1 MIAQNPAAAK
11 LIGDSGPSCIG
22 LPFFSMIA
30 PEHRDLSMIHFR
42 SCLQGVIQRY
52 DALMQPPDGQQKDIQ
67 VTQVPIALDQ
77 QWVGAYTMLQDM
89 TVFRDMQ
96 RCLLKNQ
103 AQLSYAQKMARFG
116 IWELDPI
123 YRVFKWSDE
132 VFRIFGLNRSP
143 DGFIPLISVL
153 DMIHPEDHTLAE
165 QSVSGLAHELS
176 CDVRYRIVRPDGE
189 ERVVSSRQEAIC
201 DGKLMGTLQD
211 ISEWGRAQYSGQ
223 QADKLASLAQLAGG
237 VAHEI
242 RNPLT
247 SIKGFV
253 RLFEASF
260 NSEGLATAPANRE
273 KYLHIINDEVLR
285 IERIIAELVSLV
297 TAPCVVGA
305 VNLQG
310 LLQELID
317 DFKDKLEESN
327 THVKTIVDPR
337 AILIRCEPGQMK
349 RALAN
354 LVQNAIDAMPDDGI
368 VRIVTSML
376 GDQVQIQVID
386 QGHGVQFDELPK
398 LGEPFYSTKEGGTG
412 LSLLVSRQIVALHG
426 GALTF
431 ASEPG
436 HGFTATITIPV

>member
-1 MIAQNPAAAK
+1 
-11 LIGDSGPSCIG
+11 
-22 LPFFSMIA
+22 
-30 PEHRDLSMIHFR
+30 
-42 SCLQGVIQRY
+42 
-52 DALMQPPDGQQKDIQ
+52 MQPPDGQQKDIQ